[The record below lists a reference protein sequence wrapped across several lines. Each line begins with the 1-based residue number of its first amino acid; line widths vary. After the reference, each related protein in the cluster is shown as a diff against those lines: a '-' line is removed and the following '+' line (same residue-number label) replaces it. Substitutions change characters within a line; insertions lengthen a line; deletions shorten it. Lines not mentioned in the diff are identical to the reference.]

1 MGLFFNLS
9 VRVKTMAEA
18 VMLCNGLEEGLDQ
31 SSLGS
36 CSKARV
42 GGVTFF
48 FIYLF
53 FFYATFF
60 FIYVCPKITSFNAYS
75 VDSPSFVS

>member
-36 CSKARV
+36 CSKAC
-42 GGVTFF
+42 GWGYFF
-48 FIYLF
+48 LHLFI

-75 VDSPSFVS
+75 FDSPSFVS